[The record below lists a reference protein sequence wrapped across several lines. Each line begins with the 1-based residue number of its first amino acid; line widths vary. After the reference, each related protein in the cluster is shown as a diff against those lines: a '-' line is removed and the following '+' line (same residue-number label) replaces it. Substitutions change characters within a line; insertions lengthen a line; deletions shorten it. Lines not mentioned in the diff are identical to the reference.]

1 MLCRK
6 KKCKGIMAVIDRL
19 LFFSSLVPPAYIIYR
34 FIRWYV
40 RQAEVVDDVGNADSE
55 SAS

>member
-1 MLCRK
+1 
-6 KKCKGIMAVIDRL
+6 MAVIDRL

-55 SAS
+55 SAN

>member
-1 MLCRK
+1 MLCRKK

-40 RQAEVVDDVGNADSE
+40 RQADSYVDTAEDE
-55 SAS
+55 AS

>member
-1 MLCRK
+1 MLCRKK

-40 RQAEVVDDVGNADSE
+40 RQNEEVVEAESE
-55 SAS
+55 S

>member
-1 MLCRK
+1 
-6 KKCKGIMAVIDRL
+6 MAVIDRL